1 MFNTNKKIKY
11 FVCVLVLANILVW
24 QIVYDLSEQNLLE
37 VCFLDVGQG
46 SAALIKTKNNQQILI
61 DGGPDNTILEQ
72 LRKKISWWDK
82 TIDLVIL
89 THAQKDHLYGLLE
102 VLKHYRVKNIL
113 WTGIESDTNLFQ
125 EWENLIKKEGAEIRI
140 AKPGLKIHLS
150 DKIFLQT
157 LWPDQNLAPE
167 IIKDINNT
175 SIVLKLN
182 SYDLQILF
190 PGDITKD
197 IEYLLFE
204 KGIDLKADVLQ
215 VPHHGSKY
223 SSTEL
228 FLSEV
233 NPVLAIISAGKNNP
247 YRFPHQEV
255 LERLSEY
262 DIKVLSTINNQNIC
276 LIQKKKKPFFLLSL
290 TE

>member
-72 LRKKISWWDK
+72 LRKKMSWWDK

-190 PGDITKD
+190 PGDIT
-197 IEYLLFE
+197 
-204 KGIDLKADVLQ
+204 